1 MKNQSTKKHTTVS
14 IATVLLAVTI
24 GATSLSVATFEHVTA
39 QTSNSSMMN
48 GAGQNQSKMMMGTYG
63 PNITGSIPFGPTIFK
78 AISLQIH
85 VSLANASIT
94 AEKAVGAN
102 AHAAAVRI
110 GVVHGFL
117 VYMALVVDSNNNFH
131 GVLVDAG
138 NGKVLASVQMSM
150 MAMMQMGMMGSGM
163 MGPSMGMMQH
173 GMMQGPGMMM
183 GH

>member
-1 MKNQSTKKHTTVS
+1 MTT
-14 IATVLLAVTI
+14 ILLAVSI
-24 GATSLSVATFEHVTA
+24 GATSLSLGSSESATA
-39 QTSNSSMMN
+39 QTSKNSSMMSST
-48 GAGQNQSKMMMGTYG
+48 GQNQSKMMMGTYG
-63 PNITGSIPFGPTIFK
+63 PNITGSIPLGPTIAK
-78 AISLQIH
+78 AISSQVH

-138 NGKVLASVQMSM
+138 NGKVLASIQMSM
-150 MAMMQMGMMGSGM
+150 AAKMQMGMMGPQLMIQPGMMNGPGMGM
-163 MGPSMGMMQH
+163 MGPSMAIRTF
-173 GMMQGPGMMM
+173 P
-183 GH
+183 